1 MRDVKFFSEE
11 TDLLLAELDDLVI
24 RKWKALQRKHSEM
37 TAEIMNDFTDTV
49 YGVSVLFPLAM
60 LRRISGGF
68 DNEQFFDEFFQNIK
82 LAYNAER
89 NLGSG
94 QLAISGPDN
103 QPES

>member
-1 MRDVKFFSEE
+1 MREVKFFSEQ

-24 RKWKALQRKHSEM
+24 RKWKSLQRKHSEM
-37 TAEIMNDFTDTV
+37 TTEIMNDFTDTV

-89 NLGSG
+89 NLEADKPA
-94 QLAISGPDN
+94 LTGPDN

>member
-37 TAEIMNDFTDTV
+37 TVEIINDFTDTV
-49 YGVSVLFPLAM
+49 YGASVLFPLAM

-68 DNEQFFDEFFQNIK
+68 DNEEFFDEFFQNIK
-82 LAYNAER
+82 LAYHAER
-89 NLGSG
+89 DFADT
-94 QLAISGPDN
+94 QPALAGPDN

>member
-11 TDLLLAELDDLVI
+11 TDLLLAELDDLVL

-37 TAEIMNDFTDTV
+37 TTEIQADFTDMV
-49 YGVSVLFPLAM
+49 YGASVLFPLAM

-82 LAYNAER
+82 LAYHAER
-89 NLGSG
+89 NFAADKPALTGT
-94 QLAISGPDN
+94 DN
-103 QPES
+103 QPKS